1 LAQQDFSAMLAP
13 GTKLSRCYG
22 IRSKLAK
29 GGMGEVYLVLDSELN
44 HQALATNEQRVRRF
58 IEDIGLP

>member
-13 GTKLSRCYG
+13 GTKLSRYG

-44 HQALATNEQRVRRF
+44 HQAVATNEQRVRRF